1 MLDAADI
8 LIDVHPVIHALLVKR
23 PLLPHPLVA
32 CIAREIPRAFK
43 KCIKRVGLAYR
54 VAAAFRAFAKL
65 PARMRI
71 QRIAF
76 AGDLN
81 ILRKPYGQ
89 I

>member
-8 LIDVHPVIHALLVKR
+8 LIDIHPVVHALLVKR
-23 PLLPHPLVA
+23 SLLPRPLVA
-32 CIAREIPRAFK
+32 CVAREIPRAFK
-43 KCIKRVGLAYR
+43 KCIERVGLAHR

-65 PARMRI
+65 PARMRVEW
-71 QRIAF
+71 IAL

-81 ILRKPYGQ
+81 ILRKLYGQ

>member
-1 MLDAADI
+1 MLNAADI
-8 LIDVHPVIHALLVKR
+8 LIDIHPVIHALLVKR
-23 PLLPHPLVA
+23 PLLPCPFVA
-32 CIAREIPRAFK
+32 CVAREIPRAFK
-43 KCIKRVGLAYR
+43 KCIERVGLAYP

-71 QRIAF
+71 EWISF

-81 ILRKPYGQ
+81 ILRKLYGQ